1 MSKLGLAL
9 GGGGARGLAHV
20 GVLKVLE
27 REKIKIHSIAGCSMG
42 AVIGGLYCYFG
53 NAEKLESFVYDT
65 LTSPAIKHLDLE
77 QYSENNKKKNTSIF
91 EKLVDYVE
99 ERVVAIKATNDF
111 SIIGK
116 EETNEIFDLIPDVEI
131 KDLTVKFSAIATDLV
146 SGEEVNFTE
155 GNLRLILKA
164 SSAIPGIFPPVKIG
178 EMFLVDGGAS
188 ESVPVGKVKEIGA
201 DRIIAI
207 DVTRNLR
214 DSFRVNNAV
223 EVVYRSADIATF
235 HLSLER
241 LGEADLIIRPNV
253 GKLSWSKF
261 DDIKNI
267 IKMGEIETEKM
278 LPEINK
284 LIDRN
289 YYLLEFG
296 HFLKKFKR

>member
-27 REKIKIHSIAGCSMG
+27 RENIKIHSITGCSMG
-42 AVIGGLYCYFG
+42 AVIGGLYCYLG
-53 NAEKLESFVYDT
+53 SAKKLESLVYDT
-65 LTSPAIKHLDLE
+65 LTSPAIKHLDFD
-77 QYSENNKKKNTSIF
+77 QYSENNEKKDTGIF
-91 EKLVDYVE
+91 ERLVDYVE
-99 ERVVAIKATNDF
+99 ERVAAIKAINDF
-111 SIIGK
+111 SLIG
-116 EETNEIFDLIPDVEI
+116 EEDTNEIFNLIPDVEI
-131 KDLTVKFSAIATDLV
+131 KDLSVKFSAIATDLI
-146 SGEEVNFTE
+146 SGEEVNFSE
-155 GNLRLILKA
+155 GNLRQILKA

-178 EMFLVDGGAS
+178 EMFLVDGGTS
-188 ESVPVGKVKEIGA
+188 ESIPVGKVKEVGA

-207 DVTRNLR
+207 DVTRSLR

-261 DDIKNI
+261 NDIKNI